1 LRNTWG
7 EDKMNPL
14 FSPIQYNNI
23 DRLTNSLEDLY
34 ELKRDSV
41 LFQNYINYQLILH
54 RIMQELDSSV
64 YSVFENKK
72 KTSIPD
78 KDVLRKLA
86 RLIYD
91 T

>member
-1 LRNTWG
+1 
-7 EDKMNPL
+7 MNDMI
-14 FSPIQYNNI
+14 FNPIQYNNI

-41 LFQNYINYQLILH
+41 LFQNYIDYQLMLH
-54 RIMQELDSSV
+54 RIMQDLDSSV
-64 YSVFENKK
+64 YAVFENKTR
-72 KTSIPD
+72 TSISD
-78 KDVLRKLA
+78 KDVLRKLS

>member
-1 LRNTWG
+1 
-7 EDKMNPL
+7 MNDMI

-23 DRLTNSLEDLY
+23 DRLSDSLEDLY

-41 LFQNYINYQLILH
+41 LFKNYIDYQLILH
-54 RIMQELDSSV
+54 SIMQDLDSSV
-64 YSVFENKK
+64 YAVFENKK

>member
-1 LRNTWG
+1 
-7 EDKMNPL
+7 MNDMI

-23 DRLTNSLEDLY
+23 DRLSDSLEDLY

-41 LFQNYINYQLILH
+41 LFQNYIDYQLMLH
-54 RIMQELDSSV
+54 RIMQDLDSSV

-72 KTSIPD
+72 RTSIPD
-78 KDVLRKLA
+78 KDVLRKLS

>member
-1 LRNTWG
+1 
-7 EDKMNPL
+7 MI

-23 DRLTNSLEDLY
+23 DRLSDSLEDLY
-34 ELKRDSV
+34 ELRRDSV
-41 LFQNYINYQLILH
+41 LFQNYIDYQLMLH
-54 RIMQELDSSV
+54 RIMQDLDSSV

-72 KTSIPD
+72 RTSIPD
-78 KDVLRKLA
+78 KDVLRKLS

>member
-1 LRNTWG
+1 
-7 EDKMNPL
+7 MNDMI
-14 FSPIQYNNI
+14 FSPIQYNHI

-41 LFQNYINYQLILH
+41 LFQNYIDYQLTLH
-54 RIMQELDSSV
+54 RIMQDLDSSV
-64 YSVFENKK
+64 YAVFENKK

-78 KDVLRKLA
+78 KDVIRKLS

>member
-1 LRNTWG
+1 
-7 EDKMNPL
+7 MNDMI

-23 DRLTNSLEDLY
+23 DRLSDSLEDLY

-41 LFQNYINYQLILH
+41 LFKNYIDYQLMIH
-54 RIMQELDSSV
+54 RIMQDLDSSV
-64 YSVFENKK
+64 YSNR
-72 KTSIPD
+72 TLIPD